1 LAITA
6 KSNRMPCRRKAP
18 APEWNTAISRMP
30 AHPGPTGACGFDT
43 LRNELKQLA
52 HQTASV
58 SDPEARLFAFSHQ
71 MFAHVQPYR
80 PIYRAMARER
90 GGAAVR
96 QHLHRLLVD
105 CSKAELK
112 RLRIGATAREL
123 DALTQ
128 FFSGAF
134 VGLLSWWLEATTP
147 MSVDDIDKLFRRLA
161 IPALTAA
168 ADR

>member
-1 LAITA
+1 
-6 KSNRMPCRRKAP
+6 
-18 APEWNTAISRMP
+18 
-30 AHPGPTGACGFDT
+30 
-43 LRNELKQLA
+43 
-52 HQTASV
+52 
-58 SDPEARLFAFSHQ
+58 

-80 PIYRAMARER
+80 PIYRAMAKER

-105 CSKAELK
+105 CSKTELK
-112 RLRIGATAREL
+112 RIRIGATAREL

-134 VGLLSWWLEATTP
+134 VGLPSWRLEATAP

-161 IPALTAA
+161 IPALAA
-168 ADR
+168 AA